1 MITLRQLKALALIEQ
16 TGSFTQAAERLF
28 ITQSA
33 VSSLI
38 RDLEREVGQ
47 PLVARGRH
55 IHLTQAGKHLHAAG
69 LRAHLELDR
78 ALGDIQGDSPWSEAW
93 LRVGV
98 GPLSAATLLP
108 AAIADLRH
116 RGSSLRVAVVDR
128 PVRMLGDML
137 TSGETGVVLGALDA
151 ITSGAQAFD
160 TQLLLEDTL
169 CVVGSASH
177 PLAALPGPL
186 TWRQLRET
194 ELVLVGRGDGQWNVL
209 LQDAL
214 ASDGGLRVGYEVQLL
229 STALALVR
237 HELGVAV
244 LPRMAT
250 QDLDPGQY
258 AVRELDSGDAR
269 WRTYWVRRHA
279 SDGDDAA
286 AAELRAALQRVVAAY
301 RGIQD

>member
-69 LRAHLELDR
+69 LRAHLELER
-78 ALGDIQGDSPWSEAW
+78 ALGDIQGDTPWSEPW

-98 GPLSAATLLP
+98 GPLTAATVLP
-108 AAIADLRH
+108 AAIADLRR
-116 RGSSLRVAVVDR
+116 RGSSLRIAVVDR

-137 TSGETGVVLGALDA
+137 TSGETGVVVGALDA

-160 TQLLLEDTL
+160 SQLLLEDTL
-169 CVVGSASH
+169 CVVGSVGHS
-177 PLAALPGPL
+177 LATLPPGPVA
-186 TWRQLRET
+186 WRELRET
-194 ELVLVGRGDGQWNVL
+194 ELVLVGRGGGQWSAL

-214 ASDGGLRVGYEVQLL
+214 ASEDGLRVGHEVQLL

-237 HELGVAV
+237 QELGVAV

-250 QDLDPGQY
+250 RDLDPARY
-258 AVRELDSGDAR
+258 AVRELEIGEAR
-269 WRTYWVRRHA
+269 WRTYWVRRRVAEH
-279 SDGDDAA
+279 DDAA
-286 AAELRAALQRVVAAY
+286 CAELWAALQRVVKEY
-301 RGIQD
+301 RSV